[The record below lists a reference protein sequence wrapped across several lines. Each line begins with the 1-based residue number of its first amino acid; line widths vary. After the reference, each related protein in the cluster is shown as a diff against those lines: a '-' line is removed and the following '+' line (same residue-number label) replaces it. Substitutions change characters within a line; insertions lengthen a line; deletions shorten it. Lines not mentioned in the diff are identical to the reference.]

1 MSTKLL
7 MIASAIVMGITGLML
22 MFMPTEVLR
31 FLNQEQ
37 NGTLTLMLQ
46 LMGALYIGFAILNWT
61 AKNVLIGGIY
71 AKPLS
76 LGNFINFF
84 IGALT
89 LIKVVMNGE
98 ATAIHSWVLTILYVV
113 FAAAFGYVSFTGPK
127 IKAQDG
133 KA

>member
-1 MSTKLL
+1 
-7 MIASAIVMGITGLML
+7 MIASAIVMGAIGLTL
-22 MFMPTEVLR
+22 TFMPTEILR

-37 NGTLTLMLQ
+37 NGTLALVLQ

-89 LIKVVMNGE
+89 LIKVVMNGG
-98 ATAIHSWVLTILYVV
+98 ATAIHSWILTILYVA
-113 FAAAFGYVSFTGPK
+113 FATAFGYVSFTGPK
-127 IKAQDG
+127 IKAGDG
-133 KA
+133 QA